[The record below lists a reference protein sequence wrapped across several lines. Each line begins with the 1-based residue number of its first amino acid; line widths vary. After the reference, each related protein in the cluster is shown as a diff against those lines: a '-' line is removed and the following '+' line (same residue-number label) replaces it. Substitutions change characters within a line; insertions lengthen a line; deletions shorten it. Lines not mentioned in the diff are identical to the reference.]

1 MRFLIDA
8 NRPRSAV
15 GLLVGLGH
23 FVDFARDIGLA
34 SAPDEAIARRAR
46 ESAAALLT
54 RDLDFSDIRRY
65 PPGDYNGIV
74 VLRLPDDAV
83 AAEIAGVIERFVREH
98 RYLDALP
105 GRLAIVEPD
114 RVRFRPPIMHK

>member
-1 MRFLIDA
+1 LSAWGTSSILPVISAWRRHLTKRSQGGLKNPPRLLI
-8 NRPRSAV
+8 
-15 GLLVGLGH
+15 
-23 FVDFARDIGLA
+23 
-34 SAPDEAIARRAR
+34 
-46 ESAAALLT
+46 T

-65 PPGDYNGIV
+65 PTGDYNGIV

-83 AAEIAGVIERFVREH
+83 AAEIVGVIERFVREH

-114 RVRFRPPIMHK
+114 RVRFRPPIVQK

>member
-8 NRPRSAV
+8 NLPRSAV
-15 GLLVGLGH
+15 RLLVGLGH

-34 SAPDEAIARRAR
+34 SATDEAIARRAQ

-65 PPGDYNGIV
+65 P
-74 VLRLPDDAV
+74 
-83 AAEIAGVIERFVREH
+83 REH

-114 RVRFRPPIMHK
+114 RVRFRPPVVQK